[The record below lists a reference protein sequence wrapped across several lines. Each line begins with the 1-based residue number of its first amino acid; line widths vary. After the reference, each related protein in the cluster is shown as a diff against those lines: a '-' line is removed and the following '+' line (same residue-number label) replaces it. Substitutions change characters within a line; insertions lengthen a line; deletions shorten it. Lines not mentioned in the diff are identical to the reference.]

1 MTTTLTDRVT
11 QRQLQDRPHPEHGY
25 RACLG
30 LLQLSRRYGKARLEQ
45 ACAHALAI
53 PTTRYASVAS
63 ILKQGLEQQPM
74 LRLPETPDDLP
85 PHPNVR
91 GAEYYH

>member
-1 MTTTLTDRVT
+1 MI
-11 QRQLQDRPHPEHGY
+11 QRQLQARPHPEQGY

-30 LLQLSRRYGKARLEQ
+30 LLQLSRRYAKDRLEQ

-53 PTTRYASVAS
+53 PAIRYASVAS
-63 ILKQGLEQQPM
+63 SLKQRLDRQP
-74 LRLPETPDDLP
+74 LVRLTETPDDLP
-85 PHPNVR
+85 PHTNVR